1 MIGSADNLQSLR
13 DREPRYKPVI
23 AVTMGD
29 PGGIGPEVVVKALA
43 DPDIRSLGRF
53 IIYGMD
59 EAVDAAAG
67 LAEIDPFWFAIPSDR
82 VVGVKSG
89 VLLADYDE
97 FSYGTM
103 IRQESA
109 VGGESSLAFLED
121 AIDAARTGLV
131 DAIVTGPINKTSW
144 KKAGCKFDGHTEL
157 LQERFKV
164 KRVTM
169 MFSGGPLKVALASR
183 HIGLFQLRNQFNIGA
198 VFHPIDALND
208 ALKRYWGIASPR
220 IAVAGLNPHAGENGQ
235 FGDEETRVIEPAIDM
250 ARQAGITVEGPFPAD
265 TLFHKLVN
273 GPHAFDGVL
282 AMYHDQGLI
291 PVKLVAFDRA
301 VNITLGLPTIRTS
314 VDHGTAFDI
323 AGKDKANAGSM
334 KEAIKLACEM
344 AVARSMSQPN
354 AAAQHIQSPT

>member
-1 MIGSADNLQSLR
+1 MIGSSANLQSIR
-13 DREPRYKPVI
+13 DREAADKPII
-23 AVTMGD
+23 AIAMGD
-29 PGGIGPEVVVKALA
+29 PGGIGAEVIVKALA
-43 DPDIRSLGRF
+43 NPEIRSLGRF
-53 IIYGMD
+53 IIYGMAD
-59 EAVDAAAG
+59 AIDAAAG
-67 LAEIDPFWFAIPSDR
+67 LAEIDPFWFAVPSDK

-97 FSYGTM
+97 FSYGSM

-109 VGGESSLAFLED
+109 VGGEASLAFLED
-121 AIDAARTGLV
+121 AIQASKTGLV

-157 LQERFKV
+157 LQQRFNA

-183 HIGLFQLRNQFNIGA
+183 HIGLFQLRNQFSIGT
-198 VFHPIDALND
+198 VFHPLDALSD
-208 ALKRYWGIASPR
+208 ALKRFWGIDNPR

-250 ARQAGITVEGPFPAD
+250 ARQAGMTVEGPFPAD

-291 PVKLVAFDRA
+291 PIKLVAFDRA

-323 AGKDKANAGSM
+323 AGKNKADAGSM
-334 KEAIKLACEM
+334 TEAIKLACEM
-344 AVARSMSQPN
+344 AVAQGLPNRSESI
-354 AAAQHIQSPT
+354 ATEC

>member
-1 MIGSADNLQSLR
+1 MIGSAANQQAIR
-13 DREPRYKPVI
+13 DRDATDKPI
-23 AVTMGD
+23 IGITMGD
-29 PGGIGPEVVVKALA
+29 PGGIGAEVLVKALA
-43 DPDIRSLGRF
+43 DPDVRGLGRF
-53 IIYGMD
+53 IIYGMRD
-59 EAVDAAAG
+59 ATDAAAG
-67 LAEIDPFWFAIPSDR
+67 LAEIEPFWFAVPSDK

-97 FSYGTM
+97 FSYGSM

-109 VGGESSLAFLED
+109 VGGEASLAFLED
-121 AIDAARTGLV
+121 AIDAAKNGMV

-157 LQERFKV
+157 LQQRFNA

-183 HIGLFQLRNQFNIGA
+183 HVGLFQLRNQFSLGM
-198 VFHPIDALND
+198 VFHPLDAFNE
-208 ALKRYWGIASPR
+208 ALKRYWGIENPR

-250 ARQAGITVEGPFPAD
+250 ARQAGISAHGPFPAD
-265 TLFHKLVN
+265 TLFHQIVN
-273 GPHAFDGVL
+273 GPHAYDGVL

-323 AGKDKANAGSM
+323 AGKNKADAGSM
-334 KEAIKLACEM
+334 KEAIKLACEL
-344 AVARSMSQPN
+344 
-354 AAAQHIQSPT
+354 AAASGLPNRSESVASEA